1 MQASLLHRF
10 SLIWTVATL
19 FLVVAGGLVVSNEA
33 GLSVPDWPLS
43 YGKVMP
49 PMEGGVFYEH
59 GHRMVATT
67 VGFLTIIMAVWL
79 QRTERRAWLKRLGWA
94 ALGVVILQGVLGGL
108 TVIYLLPKA
117 ISISHACLAQL
128 FFSTTVAI
136 SIFTSPSWLRA
147 HDSADDSGWPSMRS
161 MAVVAPL
168 VVLAQVALGAAFR
181 HKALGILPHLG
192 GALVVTLLVLY
203 FAAVVL
209 TQYSQIAMMR
219 RMALALL
226 WTTLAQVVLGIAAY
240 LTRLSIMGAQ
250 PASVMVGFTV
260 AHVATGAL
268 TLAFTIALGILTLR
282 FIHAPTEAGAP
293 HAARA

>member
-1 MQASLLHRF
+1 MQAPYLHRF
-10 SLIWTVATL
+10 SLIWTLTTL
-19 FLVVAGGLVVSNEA
+19 FLVVAGGLVVSHEA

-67 VGFLTIIMAVWL
+67 VGFLTIILAVWI
-79 QRTERRAWLKRLGWA
+79 QRTDKRAWLKRLGWA
-94 ALGVVILQGVLGGL
+94 ALGIVILQGVLGGL
-108 TVIYLLPKA
+108 TVLYLLPKA

-128 FFSTTVAI
+128 FFSLTVAI
-136 SIFTSPSWLRA
+136 TIFTSPSWKST
-147 HDSADDSGWPSMRS
+147 HDSVEDSGFPSMRS
-161 MAVVAPL
+161 MAIVAPL
-168 VVLAQVALGAAFR
+168 LVLAQVALGAAFR
-181 HKALGILPHLG
+181 HKALGIVPHLA
-192 GALVVTLLVLY
+192 GALVVTLLLLY
-203 FAAVVL
+203 FVAVVL
-209 TQYSQIAMMR
+209 TQYSQISLMR
-219 RMALALL
+219 KMALALT

-240 LTRLSIMGAQ
+240 LTRLSVLGDQ

-268 TLAFTIALGILTLR
+268 TLAFTIALAILTLR
-282 FIHAPTEAGAP
+282 FVHAPTEAGAP

>member
-1 MQASLLHRF
+1 MQAPYLHRF
-10 SLIWTVATL
+10 SLIWTLATL
-19 FLVVAGGLVVSNEA
+19 FLVVAGGLVVSHEA

-67 VGFLTIIMAVWL
+67 VGFLTIILAVWI
-79 QRTERRAWLKRLGWA
+79 QRTDKRVWLKRLGWA
-94 ALGVVILQGVLGGL
+94 ALGIVILQGVLGGL
-108 TVIYLLPKA
+108 TVLYLLPKA

-128 FFSTTVAI
+128 FFSLTVAI
-136 SIFTSPSWLRA
+136 SIFTSPSWKNA
-147 HDSADDSGWPSMRS
+147 HDSVEDSGFPSMRS
-161 MAVVAPL
+161 MAIAAPL

-181 HKALGILPHLG
+181 HKAMGIVPHLA

-203 FAAVVL
+203 FVAVVL
-209 TQYSQIAMMR
+209 TQYSQVSLMR
-219 RMALALL
+219 KMALALT

-240 LTRLSIMGAQ
+240 LTRLSVLGNQ

-268 TLAFTIALGILTLR
+268 TLAFTIALAILTLR
-282 FIHAPTEAGAP
+282 FVHAPTEAGAP

>member
-1 MQASLLHRF
+1 MQAPYLHRF
-10 SLIWTVATL
+10 SLIWSLATL
-19 FLVVAGGLVVSNEA
+19 FLVVAGGLVVSHEA

-67 VGFLTIIMAVWL
+67 VGFLTIILAVWI
-79 QRTERRAWLKRLGWA
+79 QRTDKRAWLKRLGWA
-94 ALGVVILQGVLGGL
+94 ALGIVILQGVLGGL
-108 TVIYLLPKA
+108 TVLYLLPKA

-128 FFSTTVAI
+128 FFSLTVAI
-136 SIFTSPSWLRA
+136 SIFTSPSWKNA
-147 HDSADDSGWPSMRS
+147 HDSVEDSGFPSMRS
-161 MAVVAPL
+161 MAIAAPL

-181 HKALGILPHLG
+181 HKAMGIVPHLA

-203 FAAVVL
+203 FAAAVL
-209 TQYSQIAMMR
+209 TQYSQISLMR
-219 RMALALL
+219 KMALALI

-240 LTRLSIMGAQ
+240 LTRLSVLGDQ

-268 TLAFTIALGILTLR
+268 TLAFTIALAILTLR
-282 FIHAPTEAGAP
+282 FVHAPTEAGAP